1 MELFQRASNPWGQE
15 ILTHID
21 WSLFWWALG
30 VGVVFAVIHL
40 FLRRRLRASEPAV
53 VAGDHV
59 AGDQRGTVVRHGA
72 VARMFHWVMALSMLV
87 LLITGFLPQVGVQFP
102 WLTLHWVFG
111 FLLIASILFHIVH
124 ATFFQSLRNIWI
136 SLGDVREWLQEIRHS
151 MGRGEGPA
159 RKPGKY
165 PVDHK
170 LYHHAVTLAGFI
182 AMITGVLMMFRI
194 DSPIWPRD
202 PYRFSDS
209 TWGVIYVL
217 HGLGGVVLVTLTF
230 AHIYFAILPEKRWIT
245 WSMIHGRITRRDYLA
260 HHDPERWPDERNA
273 VPEATTA
280 AEPAKV
286 QGG

>member
-30 VGVVFAVIHL
+30 VGVVFAAIHL

-53 VAGDHV
+53 VAGDH
-59 AGDQRGTVVRHGA
+59 GGTVVRHTGA
-72 VARMFHWVMALSMLV
+72 ARMFHWVMALSMLV
-87 LLITGFLPQVGVQFP
+87 LLVTGFLPQVGVQFP

-136 SLGDVREWLQEIRHS
+136 SFGDLREWLQEVRHS
-151 MGRGEGPA
+151 MGRGPGPA

-170 LYHHAVTLAGFI
+170 LYHHAVTLSGFV

-245 WSMIHGRITRRDYLA
+245 WSMIHGKIPRKNYLA
-260 HHDPERWPDERNA
+260 YHDPERWPSEEG
-273 VPEATTA
+273 PKEEAPA
-280 AEPAKV
+280 AAAQPAKA